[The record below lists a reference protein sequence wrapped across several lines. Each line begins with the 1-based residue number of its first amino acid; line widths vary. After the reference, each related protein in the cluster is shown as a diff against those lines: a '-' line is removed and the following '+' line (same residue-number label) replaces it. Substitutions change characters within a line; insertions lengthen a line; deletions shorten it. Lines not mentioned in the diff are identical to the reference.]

1 MRRQRGGRVIFVF
14 EMQLRNEERK
24 SPSDSWLKVA
34 FQKKEKIR
42 ETIFSKMANP
52 LVEEKF

>member
-1 MRRQRGGRVIFVF
+1 
-14 EMQLRNEERK
+14 MQLRNKERK

-52 LVEEKF
+52 LDEEKFLNILFENILISPNL

>member
-1 MRRQRGGRVIFVF
+1 
-14 EMQLRNEERK
+14 MQLRNKERK

-52 LVEEKF
+52 LVEEKFLNILFENILISPNL